1 MGIQHRPGAGHVGVN
16 VCRRPAQ
23 VGVLRAAEAELASR
37 EAKAHGGGISKD
49 SLAARVQVGDRHR

>member
-1 MGIQHRPGAGHVGVN
+1 MGVN